1 MTSFMKMEGLCQPS
15 IQYRNVPIK
24 SFPESARHLRSDLIL
39 LSSLQNLM
47 RSLKGDVKEMALAEG
62 EGRSRVSFPN
72 LIENCRSDV
81 GRRLDEWL
89 PFLCGP

>member
-1 MTSFMKMEGLCQPS
+1 
-15 IQYRNVPIK
+15 
-24 SFPESARHLRSDLIL
+24 
-39 LSSLQNLM
+39 M

-62 EGRSRVSFPN
+62 EGRSRASFPN

-89 PFLCGP
+89 PFLCEP